1 MPGTHSEPEL
11 EAAAV
16 EVLRALQNASAG
28 QDAHAHA
35 AARER
40 ACVAFALDR
49 FREQRV
55 AAVAGEAR
63 ELARLTPTAAILER
77 HIQRAR
83 ATLTALAVQRA
94 TPDGSAVRRPRPGR
108 SPQPDPPPA
117 APLPDDAGLAAA

>member
-1 MPGTHSEPEL
+1 MPGTHTEPEL

-16 EVLRALQNASAG
+16 EVLRALQTASAG

-55 AAVAGEAR
+55 AAATGEAR
-63 ELARLTPTAAILER
+63 ELARLTPTAAILAR
-77 HIQRAR
+77 HVLRAR
-83 ATLTALAVQRA
+83 ATLAALAVQRA
-94 TPDGSAVRRPRPGR
+94 TLDGSAVRHLRPDR

-117 APLPDDAGLAAA
+117 APPADDAGLAAA